1 MSVMAEIHAELF
13 DLVDRRYDG
22 TGKSWEKLYEMM
34 TGGDD
39 SAAGKYVKSIADGI
53 DEDEADNPEDWQ
65 EVVMEILRVELG
77 VEWTFVE

>member
-22 TGKSWEKLYEMM
+22 TMRSWDKLYEMM

-39 SAAGKYVKSIADGI
+39 SPAGQYVKSIADGI

-65 EVVMEILRVELG
+65 EAVMEILREELG